1 MSKAIIG
8 KKLGMTNIFQNGM
21 MIPVTVIEAGPC
33 VITQIKTK
41 ENDGYNGAQVG
52 FLPKKEKHTTKQLA
66 GHFRKGN
73 ISPLKILKE
82 IPVEDE
88 VKVGSEIRV
97 NIFSIGEFVDVTGK
111 SKGKGFSGVIK
122 RHGFRRGPE
131 SHGSRHHRNVG
142 SLGSMAAAH
151 VFKGKKMPGRMGS
164 CRVTV
169 QNLIIADVLP
179 EQNLI
184 LIKGAIPGAKKS
196 IVIVRSAKKK

>member
-1 MSKAIIG
+1 MAKAIIG
-8 KKLGMTNIFQNGM
+8 KKLGMTSIFQDGT

-33 VITQIKTK
+33 MITQVKNK
-41 ENDGYNGAQVG
+41 ENDGYNGVQVG

-66 GHFRKGN
+66 GHFKKGN
-73 ISPLKILKE
+73 ISPLKILRE
-82 IPVEDE
+82 IPVEGE
-88 VKVGSEIRV
+88 IEVGSEIRV
-97 NIFSIGEFVDVTGK
+97 GIFTTGDYVDVIGK
-111 SKGKGFSGVIK
+111 SKGKGFAGVIK
-122 RHGFRRGPE
+122 RHGFHRGPE

-164 CRVTV
+164 CRITV
-169 QNLIIADVLP
+169 QNLVIAEVLP

-196 IVIVRSAKKK
+196 IVTVRSAKKK